1 MRRLIYKGL
10 LSTTW
15 PLRGLQ
21 LFKRNFREESKIHIG
36 KNMVGTILD
45 IVELLLSAEIYNR
58 YPELDVND
66 LPTNIRKN
74 YWSTKDRTVRR
85 PMLVSFPRIEKLY
98 EIRDVEKAVKNLP
111 FVKADRSTAEIR
123 LSAFELGAE
132 WFEKQEKGAEKI
144 ESNPVLAYYFGKI
157 KKREAASYEEAKA
170 RTRPKEVDREWVE
183 SLIAEIEKEE
193 KGQDM
198 LKLVS
203 ILAPED
209 VKQKVKDLVLTPEQE
224 NEVEKIMKAIQH
236 REYLKEIG
244 LHDIGKLLFVGP
256 PGTGKTSVARALS
269 EQLSIPFVEVKL
281 SMITDQYLGETAKN
295 IDRVFLLAKKLNP
308 CILFIDELDFVAK
321 ARTSDENAA
330 IKRAVNT
337 LLKAI
342 DEISLV
348 EDGVLLI
355 AATNHPR
362 MLDSAAWR
370 RFDEIV
376 HFPLPDVGMR
386 KSILDLVTKSIEGEL
401 DTKEIAEMTE
411 GYAGSDLRMV
421 IREAVLSALLEERKV
436 LTQTDLLKAVQAF
449 DERAEF
455 RTEDYGNGS
464 SD

>member
-1 MRRLIYKGL
+1 MSG
-10 LSTTW
+10 
-15 PLRGLQ
+15 
-21 LFKRNFREESKIHIG
+21 
-36 KNMVGTILD
+36 MILD
-45 IVELLLSAEIYNR
+45 IVELLLTAEIYNR

-66 LPTNIRKN
+66 LPKNIRKS
-74 YWSTKDRTVRR
+74 YWSSVEKTV
-85 PMLVSFPRIEKLY
+85 PKPIIASFVRIEKLY
-98 EIRDVEKAVKNLP
+98 GVKDIEKTVRNIP
-111 FVKADRSTAEIR
+111 FINIDRSHFELR
-123 LSAFELGAE
+123 LSAFDLAAE
-132 WFEKQEKGAEKI
+132 WFEKQEGSQEKI
-144 ESNPVLAYYFGKI
+144 ENNPVLAYYFGEIRKV
-157 KKREAASYEEAKA
+157 EAADYAAAKA
-170 RTRPKEVDREWVE
+170 KIRPKEVDREWIE
-183 SLIAEIEKEE
+183 SLIAEIRKEDKSE
-193 KGQDM
+193 EM
-198 LKLVS
+198 LKLVV
-203 ILAPED
+203 IIAPED
-209 VKQKVKDLVLTPEQE
+209 VKQKVRDLVLTEEQKDE
-224 NEVEKIMKAIQH
+224 IEKIMKAIQH
-236 REYLKEIG
+236 REYLWEIG

-348 EDGVLLI
+348 EHGVLLI

-376 HFPLPDVGMR
+376 HFPLPDLDKR
-386 KSILDLVTKSIEGEL
+386 KNILDIVTRHIEGDL
-401 DTKEIAEMTE
+401 DTAEIAALTE
-411 GYAGSDLRMV
+411 GYSGSDLRMV

-436 LTQTDLLKAVQAF
+436 LTQKDLLDAVNSF
-449 DERAEF
+449 DERADLKSDE
-455 RTEDYGNGS
+455 YAGKKS
-464 SD
+464 S

>member
-1 MRRLIYKGL
+1 MPGI
-10 LSTTW
+10 
-15 PLRGLQ
+15 
-21 LFKRNFREESKIHIG
+21 
-36 KNMVGTILD
+36 ILD
-45 IVELLLSAEIYNR
+45 IVELLLTAEIYNR

-66 LPTNIRKN
+66 LPKNIRKS
-74 YWSTKDRTVRR
+74 YWNSVEKTVTK
-85 PMLVSFPRIEKLY
+85 PIIASFVRIEKLY
-98 EIRDVEKAVKNLP
+98 GVKDIEKTVRNIP
-111 FVKADRSTAEIR
+111 FINIDKSHFELR
-123 LSAFELGAE
+123 LSAFELAAE
-132 WFEKQEKGAEKI
+132 WFDKQEGSQEKI
-144 ESNPVLAYYFGKI
+144 ENNPVLAYYFGEIRKG
-157 KKREAASYEEAKA
+157 EAANYAAAKA
-170 RTRPKEVDREWVE
+170 KIRPKEVDREWIE
-183 SLIAEIEKEE
+183 SLIAEIKKEDKSE
-193 KGQDM
+193 EM
-198 LKLVS
+198 LKLVV
-203 ILAPED
+203 IIAPED
-209 VKQKVKDLVLTPEQE
+209 VKQKVRDLVLTEEQKDE
-224 NEVEKIMKAIQH
+224 IEKIMKAIQH
-236 REYLKEIG
+236 REYLREIG

-348 EDGVLLI
+348 EHGVLLI

-376 HFPLPDVGMR
+376 HFPLPDLDMR
-386 KSILDLVTKSIEGEL
+386 KNILDIVTRHIEGDM
-401 DTKEIAEMTE
+401 DTAEIAALTE
-411 GYAGSDLRMV
+411 GYSGSDLRMV

-436 LTQTDLLKAVQAF
+436 LTQKDLLEAVISF
-449 DERAEF
+449 DERADLKSDE
-455 RTEDYGNGS
+455 YAGKKS
-464 SD
+464 S

>member
-1 MRRLIYKGL
+1 MSG
-10 LSTTW
+10 
-15 PLRGLQ
+15 
-21 LFKRNFREESKIHIG
+21 
-36 KNMVGTILD
+36 MILD
-45 IVELLLSAEIYNR
+45 IVELLLTAEIYNR

-66 LPTNIRKN
+66 LPKNIRKS
-74 YWSTKDRTVRR
+74 YWSSVEKTV
-85 PMLVSFPRIEKLY
+85 PKPIIASFVRIEKLY
-98 EIRDVEKAVKNLP
+98 GVKDIEKTVRNIP
-111 FVKADRSTAEIR
+111 FINIDRSHFELR
-123 LSAFELGAE
+123 LSAFDLAAE
-132 WFEKQEKGAEKI
+132 WFEKQEGSQEKI
-144 ESNPVLAYYFGKI
+144 ENNPVLAYYFGEIRKV
-157 KKREAASYEEAKA
+157 EAADYAAAKA
-170 RTRPKEVDREWVE
+170 KIRPKEVDREWIE
-183 SLIAEIEKEE
+183 SLIAEIRKEDKSE
-193 KGQDM
+193 EM
-198 LKLVS
+198 LKLVV
-203 ILAPED
+203 IIAPED
-209 VKQKVKDLVLTPEQE
+209 VKQKVRDLVLTEEQKDE
-224 NEVEKIMKAIQH
+224 IEKIMKAIQH
-236 REYLKEIG
+236 REYLWEIG

-348 EDGVLLI
+348 EHGVLLI

-376 HFPLPDVGMR
+376 HFPLPDLDMR
-386 KSILDLVTKSIEGEL
+386 KNILDIVTRHIEGDL
-401 DTKEIAEMTE
+401 DTAEIAALTE
-411 GYAGSDLRMV
+411 GYSGSDLRMV

-436 LTQTDLLKAVQAF
+436 LTQKDLLDAVNSF
-449 DERAEF
+449 DERADLKSDE
-455 RTEDYGNGS
+455 YAGKKS
-464 SD
+464 S

>member
-1 MRRLIYKGL
+1 M
-10 LSTTW
+10 
-15 PLRGLQ
+15 
-21 LFKRNFREESKIHIG
+21 G
-36 KNMVGTILD
+36 KNMASTVLD
-45 IVELLLSAEIYNR
+45 IVELLLTAEIYNR
-58 YPELDVND
+58 YPKLDVND
-66 LPTNIRKN
+66 LPKEIRKN
-74 YWSTKDRTVRR
+74 YWNSKERTVRR
-85 PMLVSFPRIEKLY
+85 PMNVSFSRIEKLY
-98 EIRDVEKAVKNLP
+98 EIKDVEKSVQNMP
-111 FVKADRSTAEIR
+111 FISTDRSTAEIR
-123 LSAFELGAE
+123 LSAFDLGAE
-132 WFEKQEKGAEKI
+132 WFEKQEGEAEKI
-144 ESNPVLAYYFGKI
+144 ENNPVLAYYFGEI
-157 KKREAASYEEAKA
+157 KKREASSYEGALA
-170 RTRPKEVDREWVE
+170 RTRPKEVDREWIE
-183 SLIAEIEKEE
+183 SLIAEIEKED

-203 ILAPED
+203 IIAPED

-224 NEVEKIMKAIQH
+224 NEVEKIMKAIKH
-236 REYLKEIG
+236 RDYLKEIG

-376 HFPLPDVGMR
+376 HFPLPDLDMR
-386 KSILDLVTKSIEGEL
+386 QEILDIVTKSIEGDI
-401 DTKEIAEMTE
+401 DTREIAEITE

-436 LTQTDLLKAVQAF
+436 LTQTDLLEAVKAF
-449 DERAEF
+449 DERAGF
-455 RTEDYGNGS
+455 RNEDYGS
-464 SD
+464 SGKK

>member
-1 MRRLIYKGL
+1 MSGI
-10 LSTTW
+10 
-15 PLRGLQ
+15 
-21 LFKRNFREESKIHIG
+21 
-36 KNMVGTILD
+36 ILD
-45 IVELLLSAEIYNR
+45 IVELLLTAEIYNR

-66 LPTNIRKN
+66 LPKNIRKN
-74 YWSTKDRTVRR
+74 YWNSTERTV
-85 PMLVSFPRIEKLY
+85 PKPIIASYVRIEKLY
-98 EIRDVEKAVKNLP
+98 GIKDIEKSVKNVP
-111 FVKADRSTAEIR
+111 FINIDRAHFELR
-123 LSAFELGAE
+123 LSAFELAAE
-132 WFEKQEKGAEKI
+132 WLEKQEGAQERI
-144 ESNPVLAYYFGKI
+144 ENNPVLAYYLGEIRKG
-157 KKREAASYEEAKA
+157 EASNYAAAKA
-170 RTRPKEVDREWVE
+170 KLRPKEVDREWIE
-183 SLIAEIEKEE
+183 SLIAEIRKED
-193 KGQDM
+193 KGEEM
-198 LKLVS
+198 LKLVV
-203 ILAPED
+203 IIAPED
-209 VKQKVKDLVLTPEQE
+209 VKQKVKDLVLTREQE
-224 NEVEKIMKAIQH
+224 DEIEKIMKAIKH
-236 REYLKEIG
+236 REYLREIG

-348 EDGVLLI
+348 EHGVLLI

-376 HFPLPDVGMR
+376 HFPLPDLNMR
-386 KSILDLVTKSIEGEL
+386 KNILDIVTRHIKGDF
-401 DTKEIAEMTE
+401 DTKEIAELTE
-411 GYAGSDLRMV
+411 DYSGSDLRMV

-436 LTQTDLLKAVQAF
+436 LTQQDLLEAVTSF
-449 DERAEF
+449 NERADLKSD
-455 RTEDYGNGS
+455 DYKGKNPS
-464 SD
+464 

>member
-1 MRRLIYKGL
+1 M
-10 LSTTW
+10 
-15 PLRGLQ
+15 
-21 LFKRNFREESKIHIG
+21 
-36 KNMVGTILD
+36 ILD
-45 IVELLLSAEIYNR
+45 IVELLLTAEIYNR

-66 LPTNIRKN
+66 LPKNIRKS
-74 YWSTKDRTVRR
+74 YWSSVEKTV
-85 PMLVSFPRIEKLY
+85 PKPIIASFVRIEKLY
-98 EIRDVEKAVKNLP
+98 GVKDIEKTVRNIP
-111 FVKADRSTAEIR
+111 FINIDRSHFELR
-123 LSAFELGAE
+123 LSAFDLAAE
-132 WFEKQEKGAEKI
+132 WFEKQEGSQEKI
-144 ESNPVLAYYFGKI
+144 ENNPVLAYYFGEIRKV
-157 KKREAASYEEAKA
+157 EAADYAAAKA
-170 RTRPKEVDREWVE
+170 KIRPKEVDREWIE
-183 SLIAEIEKEE
+183 SLIAEIRKEDKSE
-193 KGQDM
+193 EM
-198 LKLVS
+198 LKLVV
-203 ILAPED
+203 IIAPED
-209 VKQKVKDLVLTPEQE
+209 VKQKVRDLVLTEEQKDE
-224 NEVEKIMKAIQH
+224 IEKIMKAIQH
-236 REYLKEIG
+236 REYLREIG

-348 EDGVLLI
+348 EHGVLLI

-376 HFPLPDVGMR
+376 HFPLPDLDMR
-386 KSILDLVTKSIEGEL
+386 KNILDIVTRHIEGDL
-401 DTKEIAEMTE
+401 DTAEIAALTE
-411 GYAGSDLRMV
+411 GYSGSDLRMV

-436 LTQTDLLKAVQAF
+436 LTQKDLLDAVNSF
-449 DERAEF
+449 DERADLKSDE
-455 RTEDYGNGS
+455 YAGKKS
-464 SD
+464 S

>member
-1 MRRLIYKGL
+1 MSGI
-10 LSTTW
+10 
-15 PLRGLQ
+15 
-21 LFKRNFREESKIHIG
+21 
-36 KNMVGTILD
+36 ILD
-45 IVELLLSAEIYNR
+45 IVELLLTAEIYNR

-66 LPTNIRKN
+66 LPKNIRKS
-74 YWSTKDRTVRR
+74 YWSSVEKTV
-85 PMLVSFPRIEKLY
+85 PKPIIASFVRIEKLY
-98 EIRDVEKAVKNLP
+98 GVSDIEKTVRNIP
-111 FVKADRSTAEIR
+111 FINIDRSHFELR
-123 LSAFELGAE
+123 LSAFELAAE
-132 WFEKQEKGAEKI
+132 WFEKQEGSQEKI
-144 ESNPVLAYYFGKI
+144 ENNPVLAYYFGEIRKV
-157 KKREAASYEEAKA
+157 EAANYAAAKA
-170 RTRPKEVDREWVE
+170 KIRPKEVDREWIE
-183 SLIAEIEKEE
+183 SLIAEIRKEDKSE
-193 KGQDM
+193 EM
-198 LKLVS
+198 LKLVV
-203 ILAPED
+203 IIAPED
-209 VKQKVKDLVLTPEQE
+209 VKQKVKDLVLTAEQQDE
-224 NEVEKIMKAIQH
+224 IEKIMKAIQH
-236 REYLKEIG
+236 REYLREIG

-348 EDGVLLI
+348 EHGVLLI

-376 HFPLPDVGMR
+376 HFPLPDFDMR
-386 KSILDLVTKSIEGEL
+386 KNILDIVTRHIEGDL
-401 DTKEIAEMTE
+401 DTAEIAALTE
-411 GYAGSDLRMV
+411 GYSGSDLRMV

-436 LTQTDLLKAVQAF
+436 LTQKDLLEAVNSF
-449 DERAEF
+449 DQRADLKSDE
-455 RTEDYGNGS
+455 YAGKKS
-464 SD
+464 S

>member
-1 MRRLIYKGL
+1 MSGI
-10 LSTTW
+10 
-15 PLRGLQ
+15 
-21 LFKRNFREESKIHIG
+21 
-36 KNMVGTILD
+36 ILD
-45 IVELLLSAEIYNR
+45 IVELLLTAEIYNR

-66 LPTNIRKN
+66 LPKNIRKS
-74 YWSTKDRTVRR
+74 YWSSAEKTV
-85 PMLVSFPRIEKLY
+85 PKPIIASFVRIEKLY
-98 EIRDVEKAVKNLP
+98 GIKDIEKSVRNVP
-111 FVKADRSTAEIR
+111 FITIDRSHFELR
-123 LSAFELGAE
+123 LSAFELAAE
-132 WFEKQEKGAEKI
+132 WLEKQEGSQERI
-144 ESNPVLAYYFGKI
+144 ENNPVLAYYFGEIRKD
-157 KKREAASYEEAKA
+157 EAANYAAAKA
-170 RTRPKEVDREWVE
+170 KMRPKEVDREWIE
-183 SLIAEIEKEE
+183 SLIAEIRKEDKSE
-193 KGQDM
+193 EM
-198 LKLVS
+198 LKLVV
-203 ILAPED
+203 IIAPED
-209 VKQKVKDLVLTPEQE
+209 VKQKVKDLVLTEEQKDE
-224 NEVEKIMKAIQH
+224 IEKIMKAIQH
-236 REYLKEIG
+236 REYLREIG

-348 EDGVLLI
+348 EHGVLLI

-376 HFPLPDVGMR
+376 HFPLPDLDMR
-386 KSILDLVTKSIEGEL
+386 KSILDIVTRHIQGDF
-401 DTKEIAEMTE
+401 DTAEIAALTE
-411 GYAGSDLRMV
+411 GYSGSDLRMV

-436 LTQTDLLKAVQAF
+436 LTQQDLLEAVKSF
-449 DERAEF
+449 DERADLKSD
-455 RTEDYGNGS
+455 DYKGKS
-464 SD
+464 SS

>member
-1 MRRLIYKGL
+1 MSGI
-10 LSTTW
+10 
-15 PLRGLQ
+15 
-21 LFKRNFREESKIHIG
+21 
-36 KNMVGTILD
+36 ILD
-45 IVELLLSAEIYNR
+45 IVELLLTAEIYNR

-66 LPTNIRKN
+66 LPKNIRKS
-74 YWSTKDRTVRR
+74 YWSSVEKTV
-85 PMLVSFPRIEKLY
+85 PKPIIASFVRIEKLY
-98 EIRDVEKAVKNLP
+98 EVKDIEKTVRNIP
-111 FVKADRSTAEIR
+111 FITIDRSHFELR
-123 LSAFELGAE
+123 LSAFELAAE
-132 WFEKQEKGAEKI
+132 WFEKQEGSQEKI
-144 ESNPVLAYYFGKI
+144 ENNPVLAYYFGEIRKV
-157 KKREAASYEEAKA
+157 EAASYAAAKA
-170 RTRPKEVDREWVE
+170 KIRPKEVDREWIE
-183 SLIAEIEKEE
+183 SLIAEIKKEDKSE
-193 KGQDM
+193 EM
-198 LKLVS
+198 LKLVV
-203 ILAPED
+203 IIAPED
-209 VKQKVKDLVLTPEQE
+209 VKQKVKDLVLTSEQKDE
-224 NEVEKIMKAIQH
+224 IEKIMKAIQH
-236 REYLKEIG
+236 REYLREIG

-348 EDGVLLI
+348 EHGVLLI

-376 HFPLPDVGMR
+376 HFPLPDLDMR
-386 KSILDLVTKSIEGEL
+386 KNILDIVTKHIEGDL
-401 DTKEIAEMTE
+401 DTAEIAALTE
-411 GYAGSDLRMV
+411 GYSGSDLRMV

-436 LTQTDLLKAVQAF
+436 LTQKDLLEAVNSF
-449 DERAEF
+449 DERA
-455 RTEDYGNGS
+455 DLK
-464 SD
+464 SDEYVGKKAS

>member
-1 MRRLIYKGL
+1 MQ
-10 LSTTW
+10 W
-15 PLRGLQ
+15 V
-21 LFKRNFREESKIHIG
+21 
-36 KNMVGTILD
+36 KNMSGMILD
-45 IVELLLSAEIYNR
+45 IVELLLTAEIYNR

-66 LPTNIRKN
+66 LPKNIRKS
-74 YWSTKDRTVRR
+74 YWSSVEKTV
-85 PMLVSFPRIEKLY
+85 PKPIIASFVRIEKLY
-98 EIRDVEKAVKNLP
+98 GVKDIEKTVRNIP
-111 FVKADRSTAEIR
+111 FINIDRSHFELR
-123 LSAFELGAE
+123 LSAFDLTAE
-132 WFEKQEKGAEKI
+132 WFEKQEGSQEKI
-144 ESNPVLAYYFGKI
+144 ENNPVLAYYFGEIRKV
-157 KKREAASYEEAKA
+157 EAADYAAAKA
-170 RTRPKEVDREWVE
+170 KIRPKEVDREWIE
-183 SLIAEIEKEE
+183 SLIAEIRKEDKSE
-193 KGQDM
+193 EM
-198 LKLVS
+198 LKLVV
-203 ILAPED
+203 IIAPED
-209 VKQKVKDLVLTPEQE
+209 VKQKVRDLVLTEEQKDE
-224 NEVEKIMKAIQH
+224 IEKIMKAIQH
-236 REYLKEIG
+236 REYLREIG

-348 EDGVLLI
+348 EHGVLLI

-376 HFPLPDVGMR
+376 HFPLPDLDMR
-386 KSILDLVTKSIEGEL
+386 KNILDIVTRHIEGDL
-401 DTKEIAEMTE
+401 DTAEIAALTE
-411 GYAGSDLRMV
+411 GYSGSDLRMV

-436 LTQTDLLKAVQAF
+436 LTQKDLLDAVNSF
-449 DERAEF
+449 DERADLKSDE
-455 RTEDYGNGS
+455 YAGKKS
-464 SD
+464 S

>member
-1 MRRLIYKGL
+1 MPGI
-10 LSTTW
+10 
-15 PLRGLQ
+15 
-21 LFKRNFREESKIHIG
+21 
-36 KNMVGTILD
+36 ILD
-45 IVELLLSAEIYNR
+45 IVELLLTAEIYNR

-66 LPTNIRKN
+66 LPKNIRKS
-74 YWSTKDRTVRR
+74 YWNSVEKTV
-85 PMLVSFPRIEKLY
+85 PKPIIASFVRIEKLY
-98 EIRDVEKAVKNLP
+98 GVKDIEKTVRNIP
-111 FVKADRSTAEIR
+111 FITIDRSHFELR
-123 LSAFELGAE
+123 LSAFELAAE
-132 WFEKQEKGAEKI
+132 WFEKQEGSQEKI
-144 ESNPVLAYYFGKI
+144 ENNPVLAYYFGEIRKV
-157 KKREAASYEEAKA
+157 EAADYAAAKA
-170 RTRPKEVDREWVE
+170 KIRPKEVDREWIE
-183 SLIAEIEKEE
+183 SLIAEIRKEDKSE
-193 KGQDM
+193 EM
-198 LKLVS
+198 LKLVV
-203 ILAPED
+203 IIAPED
-209 VKQKVKDLVLTPEQE
+209 VKQKVRDLVLTEEQKDE
-224 NEVEKIMKAIQH
+224 IEKIMKAIQY
-236 REYLKEIG
+236 REYLWEIG

-348 EDGVLLI
+348 EHGVLLI

-376 HFPLPDVGMR
+376 HFPLPDLDMR
-386 KSILDLVTKSIEGEL
+386 KNILDIVTRHIEGDL
-401 DTKEIAEMTE
+401 DTAEIAALTE
-411 GYAGSDLRMV
+411 GYSGSDLRMV

-436 LTQTDLLKAVQAF
+436 LTQKDLLDAVNSF
-449 DERAEF
+449 DERADLKSDE
-455 RTEDYGNGS
+455 YKGKKS
-464 SD
+464 S

>member
-1 MRRLIYKGL
+1 M
-10 LSTTW
+10 S
-15 PLRGLQ
+15 
-21 LFKRNFREESKIHIG
+21 S
-36 KNMVGTILD
+36 VILD
-45 IVELLLSAEIYNR
+45 IVELLLTAEIYNR

-66 LPTNIRKN
+66 LPKNIRKS
-74 YWSTKDRTVRR
+74 YWSSVEKTV
-85 PMLVSFPRIEKLY
+85 PKPIIASFVRIEKLY
-98 EIRDVEKAVKNLP
+98 EVKDIEKTVRNIP
-111 FVKADRSTAEIR
+111 FINIDRSHFELR
-123 LSAFELGAE
+123 LSAFELAAE
-132 WFEKQEKGAEKI
+132 WFEKQEGSQEKI
-144 ESNPVLAYYFGKI
+144 ENNPVLAYYFGEIRKV
-157 KKREAASYEEAKA
+157 EAANYAAAKA
-170 RTRPKEVDREWVE
+170 KIRPKEVDREWIE
-183 SLIAEIEKEE
+183 SLIAEIRKEDKSE
-193 KGQDM
+193 EM
-198 LKLVS
+198 LKLVV
-203 ILAPED
+203 IIAPED
-209 VKQKVKDLVLTPEQE
+209 VKQKVKDLVLTSEQKDE
-224 NEVEKIMKAIQH
+224 IEKIMKAIQH
-236 REYLKEIG
+236 REYLREIG

-348 EDGVLLI
+348 EHGVLLI

-376 HFPLPDVGMR
+376 HFPLPDIDMR
-386 KSILDLVTKSIEGEL
+386 KNILDIVTKHIEGDL
-401 DTKEIAEMTE
+401 DTAEIAALTE
-411 GYAGSDLRMV
+411 GYSGSDLRMV

-436 LTQTDLLKAVQAF
+436 LTQKDLLEAVNSF
-449 DERAEF
+449 DERADLKSDE
-455 RTEDYGNGS
+455 YVGKKS
-464 SD
+464 S

>member
-1 MRRLIYKGL
+1 M
-10 LSTTW
+10 S
-15 PLRGLQ
+15 
-21 LFKRNFREESKIHIG
+21 
-36 KNMVGTILD
+36 GTILD
-45 IVELLLSAEIYNR
+45 IVELLLTAEIYKR

-66 LPTNIRKN
+66 LPKNIRKN
-74 YWSTKDRTVRR
+74 YWNSAEKTVPKPIRATF
-85 PMLVSFPRIEKLY
+85 LQIEKLY
-98 EIRDVEKAVKNLP
+98 GIQDIEKFVRNVP
-111 FVKADRSTAEIR
+111 FINIDKSHFELN
-123 LSAFELGAE
+123 LSAFELAAE
-132 WFEKQEKGAEKI
+132 WFEKQEGSLERI
-144 ESNPVLAYYFGKI
+144 ENNPVLAYYFGEIRKV
-157 KKREAASYEEAKA
+157 EAANYAHAKA
-170 RTRPKEVDREWVE
+170 KIRPKEVDREWIE
-183 SLIAEIEKEE
+183 SLVAEIRKED
-193 KGQDM
+193 KGEEM
-198 LKLVS
+198 LRLVV
-203 ILAPED
+203 IIAPED
-209 VKQKVKDLVLTPEQE
+209 VKQKIRDLVLTEEQK

-236 REYLKEIG
+236 REYLREIG

-269 EQLSIPFVEVKL
+269 ERLSIPFVEVKL

-348 EDGVLLI
+348 EHGVLLI

-376 HFPLPDVGMR
+376 HFPLPDFDMR
-386 KSILDLVTKSIEGEL
+386 KNILDIVTQHIEVDFNTE
-401 DTKEIAEMTE
+401 EIAELTE
-411 GYAGSDLRMV
+411 GYSGSDLRMV

-436 LTQTDLLKAVQAF
+436 LTQEDLLAAVRSF
-449 DERAEF
+449 DER
-455 RTEDYGNGS
+455 
-464 SD
+464 SDLKSEEYDRKK

>member
-1 MRRLIYKGL
+1 MSGI
-10 LSTTW
+10 
-15 PLRGLQ
+15 
-21 LFKRNFREESKIHIG
+21 
-36 KNMVGTILD
+36 ILD
-45 IVELLLSAEIYNR
+45 IVELLLTAEIYNR

-66 LPTNIRKN
+66 LPKNIRKN
-74 YWSTKDRTVRR
+74 YWSSAEKTV
-85 PMLVSFPRIEKLY
+85 PKPIIASFVRIEKLY
-98 EIRDVEKAVKNLP
+98 GIKDIEKSVRNVP
-111 FVKADRSTAEIR
+111 FITIDRSHFELR
-123 LSAFELGAE
+123 LSAFELAAE
-132 WFEKQEKGAEKI
+132 WLEKQEGSQERI
-144 ESNPVLAYYFGKI
+144 ENNPVLAYYFGEIRKD
-157 KKREAASYEEAKA
+157 EAANYATAKA
-170 RTRPKEVDREWVE
+170 KLRPKEVDREWIE
-183 SLIAEIEKEE
+183 SLIAEIRKEDKSE
-193 KGQDM
+193 EM
-198 LKLVS
+198 LKLVV
-203 ILAPED
+203 IIAPED
-209 VKQKVKDLVLTPEQE
+209 VKQKVRDLVLTKEQE
-224 NEVEKIMKAIQH
+224 DEIEKIMKAIQH
-236 REYLKEIG
+236 REYLREIG

-348 EDGVLLI
+348 EHGVLLI

-376 HFPLPDVGMR
+376 HFPLPDLDMR
-386 KSILDLVTKSIEGEL
+386 KSILDIVTRHIQGDF
-401 DTKEIAEMTE
+401 DTAEIAALTE
-411 GYAGSDLRMV
+411 GYSGSDLRMV

-436 LTQTDLLKAVQAF
+436 LTQQDLLEAVKSF
-449 DERAEF
+449 DERADLKSD
-455 RTEDYGNGS
+455 DYKGKS
-464 SD
+464 SS

>member
-1 MRRLIYKGL
+1 MSG
-10 LSTTW
+10 
-15 PLRGLQ
+15 
-21 LFKRNFREESKIHIG
+21 
-36 KNMVGTILD
+36 VILD
-45 IVELLLSAEIYNR
+45 IVELLLTAEIYNR

-66 LPTNIRKN
+66 LPKNIRKS
-74 YWSTKDRTVRR
+74 YWSSVEKTV
-85 PMLVSFPRIEKLY
+85 PKPIIASFVRIEKLY
-98 EIRDVEKAVKNLP
+98 GVSDIEKTVRNIP
-111 FVKADRSTAEIR
+111 FINIDRSHFELR
-123 LSAFELGAE
+123 LSAFELAAE
-132 WFEKQEKGAEKI
+132 WFEKQEGSQEKI
-144 ESNPVLAYYFGKI
+144 ENNPVLAYYFGEIRKV
-157 KKREAASYEEAKA
+157 EAANYAAAKA
-170 RTRPKEVDREWVE
+170 KIRPKEVDREWIE
-183 SLIAEIEKEE
+183 SLIAEIRKEDKSE
-193 KGQDM
+193 EM
-198 LKLVS
+198 LKLVV
-203 ILAPED
+203 IIAPED
-209 VKQKVKDLVLTPEQE
+209 VKQKVKDLVLTAEQKDE
-224 NEVEKIMKAIQH
+224 IEKIMKAIQH
-236 REYLKEIG
+236 REYLREIG

-348 EDGVLLI
+348 EHGVLLI

-376 HFPLPDVGMR
+376 HFPLPDLDMR
-386 KSILDLVTKSIEGEL
+386 KNILDIVTKHIEGDF
-401 DTKEIAEMTE
+401 DTAEIAALTE
-411 GYAGSDLRMV
+411 NYSGSDLRMV

-436 LTQTDLLKAVQAF
+436 LTQKDLLEAVNSF
-449 DERAEF
+449 DQRADLKSDE
-455 RTEDYGNGS
+455 YVGKKS
-464 SD
+464 S

>member
-1 MRRLIYKGL
+1 MQ
-10 LSTTW
+10 W
-15 PLRGLQ
+15 V
-21 LFKRNFREESKIHIG
+21 
-36 KNMVGTILD
+36 KNMSGVILD

-66 LPTNIRKN
+66 LPKNIRKS
-74 YWSTKDRTVRR
+74 YWSSVEKTV
-85 PMLVSFPRIEKLY
+85 PKPIIASFVRIEKLY
-98 EIRDVEKAVKNLP
+98 GVKDIEKTVRNVP
-111 FVKADRSTAEIR
+111 FITIDRSHFELR
-123 LSAFELGAE
+123 LSAFELAAE
-132 WFEKQEKGAEKI
+132 WFEKQEGSQEKI
-144 ESNPVLAYYFGKI
+144 ENNPVLAYYFGEIRKA
-157 KKREAASYEEAKA
+157 EAANYAAAKA
-170 RTRPKEVDREWVE
+170 KIRPKEVDREWIE
-183 SLIAEIEKEE
+183 SLIAEIRKEDKSE
-193 KGQDM
+193 EM
-198 LKLVS
+198 LKLVV
-203 ILAPED
+203 IIAPED
-209 VKQKVKDLVLTPEQE
+209 VKQKVKDLVLTEDQQDE
-224 NEVEKIMKAIQH
+224 IEKIMKAIQY
-236 REYLKEIG
+236 REYLREIG

-348 EDGVLLI
+348 DDGVLLI

-376 HFPLPDVGMR
+376 HFPLPDLEMR
-386 KSILDLVTKSIEGEL
+386 KNILDIVTRHIEGDF
-401 DTKEIAEMTE
+401 DTAEIAALTE
-411 GYAGSDLRMV
+411 NYSGSDLRMV
-421 IREAVLSALLEERKV
+421 IREAVLGALLEERKV
-436 LTQTDLLKAVQAF
+436 LTQQDLLDAVNSF
-449 DERAEF
+449 DQRA
-455 RTEDYGNGS
+455 DLK
-464 SD
+464 SDEYVGKKSP